1 MCVLQQHPALCY
13 IFSASWLTLHICHPN
28 LPRSLVDNP
37 NLESHREEKSGK
49 PSSSLAKLTRWKVT
63 MPHFHSTKC
72 FCILLPYSSRPLC
85 LCMDCSPQPW
95 HLESSYST
103 FKTLQRY
110 HLLRK
115 EFPDT
120 FPPGPVLYFVH
131 NACLYC
137 TC

>member
-1 MCVLQQHPALCY
+1 MCAAAAPSSLLHLQCILADASYLPSKSHS
-13 IFSASWLTLHICHPN
+13 FSCGQPY
-28 LPRSLVDNP
+28 
-37 NLESHREEKSGK
+37 LESHREGKSGK
-49 PSSSLAKLTRWKVT
+49 PSSSVVKWTRWKVT
-63 MPHFHSTKC
+63 TPCFHGTKC
-72 FCILLPYSSRPLC
+72 FWILLPHSSRPLC

-95 HLESSYST
+95 YLANSYST